1 MGKYVGINLKKEY
14 AEAIDDAIERDPF
27 IKTRAE
33 FIRRAIESKLRGVNQ
48 WTMRKWL
55 LMSLLKKQNDGGSCN
70 KGGRGGWN

>member
-48 WTMRKWL
+48 
-55 LMSLLKKQNDGGSCN
+55 
-70 KGGRGGWN
+70 